1 VIEAGQFVGGAR
13 ERGFDL
19 YAGVPCS
26 YLKPFINYVI
36 DADELTYVGAANE
49 GDAVA
54 IAAGAEL
61 GGSRGVVMLQN
72 SGLGNTV
79 NPLTSLTETF
89 RIPVMIIVTLRGEP
103 GGAPDEPQH
112 ELMGRITTDMLDLMG
127 VRWAWFPEREDD
139 VESALDAAVG
149 HLDAERRPFAFVMRK
164 GSVAKHA
171 LEASPAVRE
180 IAFDNPPRVPP
191 AATRSELLRAV
202 QSAVTADDIIVATT
216 GYTGR
221 ELYALDDRPNQIYM
235 VGSMGCA
242 SSLGLGLA
250 IARPERRVIVLDGDG
265 AALMRLGA
273 LATIGYQRPR
283 NLVHV
288 LLDNGL
294 HESTGGQSTVSASI
308 DFARIASACGYAS
321 VAAVALPD
329 DLAAR
334 VASAGTEL
342 TFLHVPM
349 LPGISE
355 DLPRPTIT
363 PAEVAERLRRYIQQ
377 AGASGIAMDGT

>member
-1 VIEAGQFVGGAR
+1 MIEAGEFVGSAR
-13 ERGFDL
+13 DRGFDL

-36 DADELTYVGAANE
+36 DADDLTYVGAANE

-89 RIPVMIIVTLRGEP
+89 RIPVLIIVTLRGEP

-112 ELMGRITTDMLDLMG
+112 ELMGRITAGMLELMG
-127 VRWAWFPEREDD
+127 IRWAWFPEQQGDI
-139 VESALDAAVG
+139 ESALDAAVA

-171 LEASPAVRE
+171 LETAPAIRGVPS
-180 IAFDNPPRVPP
+180 DNPPRVTP
-191 AATRSELLRAV
+191 AATRTELLRAV
-202 QSAVTADDIIVATT
+202 QSAVTDDDIVVAST

-250 IARPERRVIVLDGDG
+250 IACPQRRVIVLDGDG

-283 NLVHV
+283 NLTHV

-308 DFARIASACGYAS
+308 DFPRIASACGYPQ
-321 VAAVALPD
+321 VTAVALPD
-329 DLAAR
+329 DLTAR
-334 VASAGTEL
+334 VASAGAEL
-342 TFLHVPM
+342 IFMHAPM
-349 LPGISE
+349 LPGIPG

-363 PAEVAERLRRYIQQ
+363 PAEVAERLRRHIQED
-377 AGASGIAMDGT
+377 SR